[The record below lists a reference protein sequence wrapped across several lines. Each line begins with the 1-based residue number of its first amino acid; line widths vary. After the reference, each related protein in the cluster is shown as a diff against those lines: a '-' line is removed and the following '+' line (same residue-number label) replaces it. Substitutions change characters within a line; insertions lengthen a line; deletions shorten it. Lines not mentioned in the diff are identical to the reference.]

1 MQLTQKETTLL
12 SDLKSAEKLCIE
24 KYTRH
29 AECARDPQLAELFR
43 HIAQVERGHLD
54 TLTQIENSGSAAS
67 GASNSQ
73 AQPPAVTA
81 TYGIA
86 DTEDKQADC
95 YLCSDALAAEK
106 HASQLYNTCVFE
118 FTTGELRTALNHIQ
132 TEEQGH
138 GKLIY
143 DYMKANGMYS

>member
-54 TLTQIENSGSAAS
+54 TLNQFESSGNPTQG
-67 GASNSQ
+67 Q
-73 AQPPAVTA
+73 QMTQPPAVTA
-81 TYGIA
+81 AYGIA